1 MVSIYVGN
9 LPFRVTEDEVASLF
23 SEFGEV
29 QRVHLVMD
37 RETGRP
43 RGFGFVEMGDDE
55 GRQAIQELMDRNAE
69 LGGRPLKLN
78 EAQPR
83 EERGGGGFRGGGGGG
98 GFRGGGGGGYRG
110 GGGGGGFRGGDRDG
124 GGYRGGGGGG
134 GYRGGDR
141 DGGGR
146 GGFGGG
152 GGGRGGFGGGGG
164 RGGFGGGDYGD
175 MPPQDRG
182 RREKGDRR
190 HEKDDYE
197 D

>member
-98 GFRGGGGGGYRG
+98 GGFRGGGGGGGGGYRG

-124 GGYRGGGGGG
+124 GGGGF
-134 GYRGGDR
+134 RGGD
-141 DGGGR
+141 R

-152 GGGRGGFGGGGG
+152 GGGRGGFGGGGN
-164 RGGFGGGDYGD
+164 FGDV
-175 MPPQDRG
+175 PSQDSG

-190 HEKDDYE
+190 HDKDEYE